1 MLRKRFGDG
10 HAVCEIITHGVFTI
24 HFFLRETKGFTQ
36 RRGGNDD
43 DAIGIAEEI
52 VAVLDVYPVEG
63 YRFADSSDIDA
74 PLAVGRSVSDREDG
88 KFYFLKS
95 P

>member
-10 HAVCEIITHGVFTI
+10 HAVGEIVTHGVFTA
-24 HFFLRETKGFTQ
+24 HFFLRETKGFIQ
-36 RRGGNDD
+36 RRSGNDD

-52 VAVLDVYPVEG
+52 VLALNVHTVEG
-63 YRFADSSDIDA
+63 DRFADGSDIDA
-74 PLAVGRSVSDREDG
+74 ALAVSWSAADGEDG
-88 KFYFLKS
+88 KLHFLDR